1 MATQQQEAGLK
12 EQLTQSIEAQGLK
25 VRQLKSAKA
34 DKAEIDQE
42 VQNLLA
48 LKKELALLEGADPAK
63 KASKPAKSNFTLKTA
78 KVSDVFDCLLY
89 RSLRM
94 CSMTFR
100 VPKIITTKTWL
111 SVKRYS
117 TPSPRS
123 LRSMV
128 LSLSILPFLNS
139 R

>member
-12 EQLTQSIEAQGLK
+12 DQLAQSIEAQGLK

-63 KASKPAKSNFTLKTA
+63 KSSKPAKSSFTLKTA
-78 KVSDVFDCLLY
+78 KVSHAVECL
-89 RSLRM
+89 
-94 CSMTFR
+94 
-100 VPKIITTKTWL
+100 
-111 SVKRYS
+111 
-117 TPSPRS
+117 
-123 LRSMV
+123 
-128 LSLSILPFLNS
+128 
-139 R
+139 